1 MEDIKCPGFKAAGV
15 VAGLK
20 KDGRKDVG
28 IIFSEVPATI
38 AGVFTKNKVTA
49 TCVRL
54 CKERVQSGN
63 AQAIIANSG
72 NANCCTGE
80 NGMQDTMKMSKL
92 VSEGLDLPEEDVF
105 VASTGVI
112 GVPLP
117 VDKIKSAMPDLIGSL
132 SENGFFDFAESIMTT
147 DTVRKIINRQ
157 GIIGGKPFTITGI
170 AKGSGMIRPDM
181 ATMLCFVCSDVEAE
195 PDKLHA
201 MLASSVD
208 DTFNQI
214 TVDGDTST
222 NDMVLLMANGLSNVE
237 LNTASDMEVFQNEL
251 DVILKSLAREIVKDG
266 EGATKLVEIEVK
278 GALSDR
284 DARLVADTVANSN
297 LVKTAL
303 FGQDA
308 NWGRIIA
315 AVGRAGVDIDQD
327 KVDICFD
334 GVETVSGGAL
344 SGNVSA
350 EYEATKV
357 LEKSE
362 FTITIDLH
370 IGKGNA
376 SVLTCDFSVEYVK
389 INADY
394 RT

>member
-1 MEDIKCPGFKAAGV
+1 MEGIKCPGFKAAGV

-49 TCVRL
+49 ACVRL

-92 VSEGLDLPEEDVF
+92 VSEGLDLPEKDVF

-117 VDKIKSAMPDLIGSL
+117 LDKIKSAMPDLIGSL

-157 GIIGGKPFTITGI
+157 GIIEGKPFTITGI

-181 ATMLCFVCSDVEAE
+181 ATMLCFICSDVEAA
-195 PDKLHA
+195 PDKLHT

-208 DTFNQI
+208 DTFNKI

-237 LNTASDMEVFQNEL
+237 LNTASDMKVFQKEL

-315 AVGRAGVDIDQD
+315 AVGRAGIDIDQD
-327 KVDICFD
+327 RIDIYFD

-376 SVLTCDFSVEYVK
+376 SVLTCDFSVAYVK

>member
-1 MEDIKCPGFKAAGV
+1 MEGIKCPGFKAAGV

-49 TCVRL
+49 ACVRL

-147 DTVRKIINRQ
+147 DKVRKIINRQ

-170 AKGSGMIRPDM
+170 AKGS
-181 ATMLCFVCSDVEAE
+181 
-195 PDKLHA
+195 
-201 MLASSVD
+201 
-208 DTFNQI
+208 
-214 TVDGDTST
+214 
-222 NDMVLLMANGLSNVE
+222 
-237 LNTASDMEVFQNEL
+237 
-251 DVILKSLAREIVKDG
+251 
-266 EGATKLVEIEVK
+266 
-278 GALSDR
+278 
-284 DARLVADTVANSN
+284 
-297 LVKTAL
+297 
-303 FGQDA
+303 
-308 NWGRIIA
+308 
-315 AVGRAGVDIDQD
+315 
-327 KVDICFD
+327 
-334 GVETVSGGAL
+334 
-344 SGNVSA
+344 
-350 EYEATKV
+350 
-357 LEKSE
+357 
-362 FTITIDLH
+362 
-370 IGKGNA
+370 
-376 SVLTCDFSVEYVK
+376 
-389 INADY
+389 
-394 RT
+394 